1 MTFQGVPPHS
11 PPSAW
16 YAMMNVCSRR
26 SPKANDDGINKSADK
41 PNNNCSKSKRE
52 LGLAE
57 ETMQCMFVC
66 VSEVYECLS
75 VCVQR
80 PINSPGSRL
89 CVQTLCNSPLGRLWS
104 GLTTLREQRKWPTS
118 SGNSTLRLCYST
130 ISCTHICTHMYICM
144 HVPGVHMQR
153 NWHSRT
159 TGAPL
164 VEPLRSHSLSD
175 SLLFR
180 VNASA
185 TLRTTLVAGSAVFW
199 AQHTLVTIW

>member
-1 MTFQGVPPHS
+1 
-11 PPSAW
+11 
-16 YAMMNVCSRR
+16 
-26 SPKANDDGINKSADK
+26 
-41 PNNNCSKSKRE
+41 
-52 LGLAE
+52 
-57 ETMQCMFVC
+57 
-66 VSEVYECLS
+66 
-75 VCVQR
+75 
-80 PINSPGSRL
+80 
-89 CVQTLCNSPLGRLWS
+89 
-104 GLTTLREQRKWPTS
+104 
-118 SGNSTLRLCYST
+118 
-130 ISCTHICTHMYICM
+130 
-144 HVPGVHMQR
+144 MQR